1 MAVAGCADPRYPR
14 TGSLNGLGSP
24 FFPESQRERAAASP
38 EAACFPVD
46 VLPVP
51 GSPALSAS
59 PNLPRASPIHLEQWK
74 AVSHG
79 LAGILQDAT
88 PGSCSSSGQLVSPG
102 PGLSLSFTVAGPQS
116 PTSARPWNPKTAA
129 SPASPVSPVSPASL
143 WSTSPIVVEQWQ
155 TVGQRLASV
164 FQDHGL
170 WATTPTA
177 SSPDWHRLLLTVQNL
192 AVRPL

>member
-1 MAVAGCADPRYPR
+1 MVSDRRSFPNLRESELQLPQRLPAFPWM
-14 TGSLNGLGSP
+14 
-24 FFPESQRERAAASP
+24 FFPY
-38 EAACFPVD
+38 
-46 VLPVP
+46 
-51 GSPALSAS
+51 
-59 PNLPRASPIHLEQWK
+59 
-74 AVSHG
+74 
-79 LAGILQDAT
+79 QDAT

-177 SSPDWHRLLLTVQNL
+177 SSPDWHRP
-192 AVRPL
+192 APR

>member
-177 SSPDWHRLLLTVQNL
+177 SSPDWHRP
-192 AVRPL
+192 APR